1 MCYTFMQF
9 LKGYMDMDW
18 SPCLHGATCNYGIN
32 INIKHPLF
40 ESCILYRGIYAMLCE
55 ICYGASPMC
64 ICYFS
69 HIYMACFYIMSWCVF
84 KPHTYPDK
92 AIIVPLHTQK
102 FISSLFILQFNPTT
116 HKCDFVLVLCTLI
129 YFFIFLPG

>member
-1 MCYTFMQF
+1 MYYTPMQF

-18 SPCLHGATCNYGIN
+18 ISCLHGTTCNYGIN

-69 HIYMACFYIMSWCVF
+69 YIYNLFYIMCGGLSWYMF
-84 KPHTYPDK
+84 KPHTHPDY
-92 AIIVPLHTQK
+92 AIIVSP
-102 FISSLFILQFNPTT
+102 ISFLFILQFNLTT
-116 HKCDFVLVLCTLI
+116 HWRDFVLVLCTLI